1 MSNKKSIEF
10 KKEVDREIIIF
21 ALNAYLRKLE
31 EFGASEKLIDYVY
44 ELLFSLEDPVF

>member
-1 MSNKKSIEF
+1 MKNLKTEL
-10 KKEVDREIIIF
+10 DRDIMIF

-44 ELLFSLEDPVF
+44 DMLFSLEDEEAF